1 MTATTLETWGA
12 TSRTVD
18 LGGPVHYADFG
29 GPDGDDVPRVVLVH
43 GLGGSHLDWMLV
55 GRRLAEHARVVAPD
69 LVGFGLTPVAGR
81 RASIRANAA
90 LLDRFVREVAGAPAV
105 LVGNSMGGMISLL
118 TAATRPGTVAGV
130 VGVDAVVP
138 LIPSARVE
146 PMVATGFGALAVPGL
161 GGKVLARHH
170 ARTSHGTLVR
180 GVLNLVCTDP
190 SRVPADLVDAL
201 VDLSERRADDRPET
215 EGLQRAYLQATR
227 SLLGVLGR
235 PRWYRRRL
243 ASIGV
248 PVMLLTG
255 DRDRLVPHGG
265 AQRLAA
271 RHPEWKLVTYPG
283 VGHVPQL
290 EVPDDVVRSVLGW
303 VTEIG
308 AVGGGPA
315 IPPLSHVEPV
325 PRVAGAARNG
335 PEERGGP

>member
-1 MTATTLETWGA
+1 MTVTTLSTWGA

-18 LGGPVHYADFG
+18 LDGPVHYADFG
-29 GPDGDDVPRVVLVH
+29 GPKGDDVPRVVLVH

-55 GRRLAEHARVVAPD
+55 GARLAEHARVLAPD
-69 LVGFGLTPVAGR
+69 LVGFGHTPVAGR
-81 RASIRANAA
+81 TASVHANAR
-90 LLDRFVREVAGAPAV
+90 LLDRFLREVAGGPAI

-118 TAATRPGTVAGV
+118 TAAHRPDVVTGV

-138 LIPSARVE
+138 LIPSARVDA
-146 PMVATGFGALAVPGL
+146 MVATGFGLLAVPGL
-161 GGKVLARHH
+161 GEKAFAHNQSRATPRG
-170 ARTSHGTLVR
+170 LVR
-180 GVLNLVCTDP
+180 GTLKLVCADP

-201 VDLSERRADDRPET
+201 VHLTET
-215 EGLQRAYLQATR
+215 RSGGDGLQGAYLQATR

-243 ASIGV
+243 ASITA

-283 VGHVPQL
+283 VGHVPQI
-290 EVPDDVVRSVLGW
+290 EVPDDVVRSVLTW
-303 VTEIG
+303 VGEL
-308 AVGGGPA
+308 PDRRF
-315 IPPLSHVEPV
+315 H
-325 PRVAGAARNG
+325 R
-335 PEERGGP
+335 